1 MFIIGWIDEVFRE
14 PPFQLNTMNVMTP
27 FSFKDWLE
35 KQRPS
40 LGNGRPIDMFGAQ
53 FETEV
58 RNLVSGTDLI

>member
-14 PPFQLNTMNVMTP
+14 QPFQLNTMNVMTP

-58 RNLVSGTDLI
+58 RNLVSGNDHI